1 MRRQTAFI
9 FYGLAAY
16 VLLQF
21 GWWGLHLIDLTQEL
35 TDDPSHISKRALMII
50 GEGAVFFIIVILGL
64 WKIQS
69 SIKKELELSKQKKN
83 FVLSVTHELKTPL
96 SAIKLYLQTLNK
108 HSLQEDKKKE
118 IVQRALEENVRLE
131 HMIENILTASRI
143 ESKAY
148 SFHIEE
154 ISVKHV
160 LDKLI
165 NPINSLESHNIQ
177 VHCPDNLTYNTDKF
191 AFETIISNLIENA
204 LKYAGSSAEIII
216 NCALENNRL
225 KIEFSDNG
233 PGVPDNKLQSIF
245 ERFVRLENE
254 DTRNSKGTGL
264 GLYIVD
270 QFVKGQH
277 GSITAENTQPSGLKF
292 TIHL

>member
-1 MRRQTAFI
+1 
-9 FYGLAAY
+9 
-16 VLLQF
+16 
-21 GWWGLHLIDLTQEL
+21 
-35 TDDPSHISKRALMII
+35 
-50 GEGAVFFIIVILGL
+50 
-64 WKIQS
+64 
-69 SIKKELELSKQKKN
+69 
-83 FVLSVTHELKTPL
+83 
-96 SAIKLYLQTLNK
+96 
-108 HSLQEDKKKE
+108 
-118 IVQRALEENVRLE
+118 
-131 HMIENILTASRI
+131 
-143 ESKAY
+143 
-148 SFHIEE
+148 
-154 ISVKHV
+154 
-160 LDKLI
+160 
-165 NPINSLESHNIQ
+165 
-177 VHCPDNLTYNTDKF
+177 LTYNTDKF

-204 LKYAGSSAEIII
+204 LKYAGLSAEIII

-233 PGVPDNKLQSIF
+233 PGVPENKLQSIF